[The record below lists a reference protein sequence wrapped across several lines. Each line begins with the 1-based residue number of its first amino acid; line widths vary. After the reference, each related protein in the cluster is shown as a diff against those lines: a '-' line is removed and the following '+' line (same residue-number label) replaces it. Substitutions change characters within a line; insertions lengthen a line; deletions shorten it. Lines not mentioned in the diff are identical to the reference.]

1 MSVLDM
7 MVWISKTK
15 TPEVH
20 FWFGLSLVLWCS
32 ARNEA
37 NRGMT
42 AGAVVSQHPPPSPS
56 IPLVNATAVESPS
69 LTITSFSVPLPTPT
83 PHLCTIGRESDI
95 TPDGRI
101 FLTDTVYFDLSEPIP
116 CSGIIVSWHYC
127 NFVLGFG
134 SIPSSVWPCVWR
146 RVNDTGYS
154 IVGLNRITITPAS
167 GENYRCANYTPRPEE
182 LIQVEIGDIIGFY
195 APEEGLFIA
204 AASPSEDSYFQF
216 QRAESGFVRFVND
229 SDLVQIGNT
238 TSGRALLGA
247 TIGKRMHT
255 E

>member
-1 MSVLDM
+1 MI
-7 MVWISKTK
+7 WISKTK

-56 IPLVNATAVESPS
+56 IPLVNATAVEAPS

-95 TPDGRI
+95 TSDGI
-101 FLTDTVYFDLSEPIP
+101 FLTDIVYFDLSEPVP

-127 NFVLGFG
+127 NFVIGFR

-167 GENYRCANYTPRPEE
+167 GENYRCGNYTPRPEE

-204 AASPSEDSYFQF
+204 AANPSEDSYFQF
-216 QRAESGFVRFVND
+216 QRAESGFVNFVND
-229 SDLVQIGNT
+229 SELVQVSN